1 MPLTA
6 NSLRSVATTG
16 FLWLMMSAC
25 ATTPGPGDSSYPYN
39 VSGSYG
45 GRFMI
50 DDQPFDATLQL
61 RTTSGGRV
69 SGAIRVSMPVAIE
82 GRVVGT
88 VFDDLFRVTITYRDP
103 SGCEGSIEGIV
114 TIERGGRTIDGPV
127 TVTDCSDPIAG
138 RMSFRRTER
147 LPGRR

>member
-1 MPLTA
+1 MGGA
-6 NSLRSVATTG
+6 
-16 FLWLMMSAC
+16 LWLIASGC
-25 ATTPGPGDSSYPYN
+25 AGTPGPGDPSYPYN

-50 DDQPFDATLQL
+50 DDQPFNATLQL

-69 SGAIRVSMPVAIE
+69 SGAIRVSMPVETE

-88 VFDDLFRVTITYRDP
+88 VFDDLLRVTITYRDP

-114 TIERGGRTIDGPV
+114 TIERGGGTIDGPV
-127 TVTDCSDPIAG
+127 TVTDCSGPIAG

-147 LPGRR
+147 APGQR